1 MSTVKG
7 NGKYEISKKF
17 EEISSGPE
25 VLRMSL
31 GIPVWLQ
38 RCLRRGKV
46 WRDQLPGLHKR
57 RGGFKIMSADELFL
71 LIEYSK
77 AEEFYEDDY
86 ELMEDIHYFDKD

>member
-1 MSTVKG
+1 MWTKGKQTEIFNICAHMLTMATMKG
-7 NGKYEISKKF
+7 NGKYEIGKKF

-31 GIPVWLQ
+31 GIPVRLQ

-57 RGGFKIMSADELFL
+57 RGGF
-71 LIEYSK
+71 
-77 AEEFYEDDY
+77 
-86 ELMEDIHYFDKD
+86 